1 MTVLRRSLHFAST
14 RATGCDVTTRYVDK
28 NNDGPSYIIAIGE
41 YQGRPSN
48 DRHVMKGCVS
58 LISLRDS
65 RRGPSLLLHL
75 TPSPFGHESHCPGE
89 VHQGQSDPKEQ
100 EQQVQGLKT
109 APDFAI
115 PPRPD
120 MLSARRRHA
129 VSHRELGMS
138 TSLRL
143 SRRGHHRPQMA
154 GLSQNRYGHTY
165 IISRQY
171 YCISGP
177 CLGY

>member
-1 MTVLRRSLHFAST
+1 MWTRTMTVLRRSLHLAST
-14 RATGCDVTTRYVDK
+14 RAIGCDVTTRYVDK

-89 VHQGQSDPKEQ
+89 VHQGQSDPKVT
-100 EQQVQGLKT
+100 QVRT
-109 APDFAI
+109 AGTGAEDRPTLPD
-115 PPRPD
+115 
-120 MLSARRRHA
+120 SRRGQTCFQLGGGTDLVA

-143 SRRGHHRPQMA
+143 SRRGHA
-154 GLSQNRYGHTY
+154 
-165 IISRQY
+165 
-171 YCISGP
+171 P
-177 CLGY
+177 CLYCFGPL